1 MKNYAVY
8 AVEIKINKNY
18 YNEPDYNIWDS
29 DAYPEVEA
37 DTAEEAIEMAIDNYQ
52 DSMISDDT
60 VEDVEDIDCEND
72 IIYYTEN
79 GIPCRVMFRAIERE
93 KVV

>member
-1 MKNYAVY
+1 MKNY

-37 DTAEEAIEMAIDNYQ
+37 DTAEEAISMAIDNYQ

-60 VEDVEDIDCEND
+60 MEDIDCEND
-72 IIYYTEN
+72 TIYYAEN
-79 GIPCRVMFRAIERE
+79 EIPCRVMFRAIERE

>member
-1 MKNYAVY
+1 MKNYT
-8 AVEIKINKNY
+8 VEVKVNKNF

-37 DTAEEAIEMAIDNYQ
+37 DTAEEAISMAIDNYR

-60 VEDVEDIDCEND
+60 VEDVDCKCENNT
-72 IIYYTEN
+72 IYYIEN
-79 GIPCRVMFRAIERE
+79 GSPCRVMFRAIERE

>member
-29 DAYPEVEA
+29 DAYPEL
-37 DTAEEAIEMAIDNYQ
+37 
-52 DSMISDDT
+52 
-60 VEDVEDIDCEND
+60 
-72 IIYYTEN
+72 
-79 GIPCRVMFRAIERE
+79 P
-93 KVV
+93 

>member
-1 MKNYAVY
+1 MKNYAVK
-8 AVEIKINKNY
+8 IKVNKNF
-18 YNEPDYNIWDS
+18 YNEPDYNIWDF

-37 DTAEEAIEMAIDNYQ
+37 DTAEEAIEMAIDNYKEALNP
-52 DSMISDDT
+52 DDT

-72 IIYYTEN
+72 TIYYTEN
-79 GIPCRVMFRAIERE
+79 GIPCRVMFNAIERE

>member
-1 MKNYAVY
+1 MKNYTI
-8 AVEIKINKNY
+8 EIKIDKNY
-18 YNEPDYNIWDS
+18 YNEPDYDFWDS

-60 VEDVEDIDCEND
+60 VEDVDCEND
-72 IIYYTEN
+72 TIYYTEN
-79 GIPCRVMFRAIERE
+79 GIPCRVMFSAIERE